1 MAMDVVSH
9 RLKGVTFRA
18 AQSAGSKLKTP
29 VAVCLHDTAG
39 SLKKYSSVTWFES
52 PLCETSAHIVVERD
66 GTVTQMVAFDT
77 IAFHAGRSSWKGRQ
91 GCNAFTIGIEIVS
104 PGVMVERNGEGLL
117 IYKSTNAQGKVVER
131 IVERFPVSECERFN
145 TKAHGRGV
153 GIPYTPQQVK
163 AVEEIC
169 QALVRAYP
177 SIEDITTH
185 WAISPGRKVDTTPL
199 YPLEELRHAVFGP
212 AQAATLVEVNPEPV
226 TVETVKPPGV
236 VKATYESKSVW
247 ALLMGIGSWIAA
259 QFEKA
264 VNEFLDWIM
273 WGLGILPN
281 VVSEVKTT
289 LTNGELMA
297 GWLKVSWP
305 KIAFYVTIGCVA
317 IAVVRHV
324 QDKRKLEAAN
334 QQIKT

>member
-1 MAMDVVSH
+1 MLHVNTHKLVGDSV
-9 RLKGVTFRA
+9 LPFQA
-18 AQSAGSKLKTP
+18 ATSAGGKISTP
-29 VAVCLHDTAG
+29 TLIVLHDTAQFKPLG
-39 SLKKYSSVTWFES
+39 AVRWFTHKDS
-52 PLCETSAHIVVERD
+52 NVSAHLVVERD
-66 GTVTQMVAFDT
+66 GTITQLVGFNT
-77 IAFHAGRSSWKGRQ
+77 VAFHAGKSSWDGRPN
-91 GCNAFTIGIEIVS
+91 CNSYALGIEIVN
-104 PGVMVERNGEGLL
+104 PGYMVKRGSEAQLIYTSKDAKTGKTVER
-117 IYKSTNAQGKVVER
+117 V
-131 IVERFPVSECERFN
+131 VERFPLSEVKQVT
-145 TKAHGRGV
+145 TKEHGAGYWL
-153 GIPYTPQQVK
+153 PYTDAQVA
-163 AVEEIC
+163 AVTEIC
-169 QALVRAYP
+169 QSLVRAYP
-177 SIEDITTH
+177 SITEIVTH
-185 WAISPGRKVDTTPL
+185 WLIAPKRKVDTNPL
-199 YPLEELRHAVFGP
+199 FPLEQVRQAVFGM
-212 AQAATLVEVNPEPV
+212 AAVAAMPSVEPEV
-226 TVETVKPPGV
+226 VKPPGV

-264 VNEFLDWIM
+264 VNEFLDWVM

-324 QDKRKLEAAN
+324 QDKRKLEAAS